1 VKKQQQSAPVVGVS
15 QPTDNLNRPT
25 STVPPGM
32 AETSTTPNPAS
43 QLAKA
48 EALLEKC
55 GYERQP
61 DGSYFQTPDAQRLEI
76 YSLDLA
82 SYQFRDLIRAGNA
95 YARERLDDEITDAL
109 SECVDKFGLDGGSF
123 AGEIEEQ
130 VCELLMD
137 WIENEAE
144 SDAELKK
151 EEEELEEEEDLS
163 LVRGSGSVAPTG
175 GGAE

>member
-1 VKKQQQSAPVVGVS
+1 MARKDLSKSLAGITPTSAV
-15 QPTDNLNRPT
+15 TPT
-25 STVPPGM
+25 STVATYQQEPTQQNI
-32 AETSTTPNPAS
+32 AK
-43 QLAKA
+43 QLAYA
-48 EALLEKC
+48 EKILETC

-61 DGSYFQTPDAQRLEI
+61 DGSYFQTPDAQRTEI

-95 YARERLDDEITDAL
+95 YARERLYVEIEDAL
-109 SECVDKFGLDGGSF
+109 SECVDKFGFDGGSF

-137 WIENEAE
+137 WIENEVE

-151 EEEELEEEEDLS
+151 EEEELEEEEGLS
-163 LVRGSGSVAPTG
+163 LVRGTGSVTPSA